1 MAYPKSLKEAE
12 DYYKRYNKESAAK
25 RLEAWK
31 AANPSAA
38 PAEKE
43 VKKVVKEE
51 ADEE

>member
-12 DYYKRYNKESAAK
+12 EYYKRYNKESAAK
-25 RLEAWK
+25 RLDAWK

-38 PAEKE
+38 PVKE
-43 VKKVVKEE
+43 VKKVEKK